1 MSFEDLLKSLQS
13 EYVAALPNKIAI
25 IGSQIKSN
33 DLTALR
39 ESFHKFKGTGRTYG
53 LPEVSELAELV
64 EKLCIQESAHAM
76 AAAANAVAILQDIYN
91 SRKAHQ
97 PYSLQHDPRY
107 LEIRNHLPR

>member
-13 EYVAALPNKIAI
+13 EYIAALPNKIAI
-25 IGSQIKSN
+25 IGAQIKAQ
-33 DLTALR
+33 DIPALR

-53 LPEVSELAELV
+53 LPEVSELAEAV
-64 EKLCIQESAHAM
+64 EKLCIEESAHAVM
-76 AAAANAVAILQDIYN
+76 AAANAVAILQDIHN
-91 SRKAHQ
+91 ARKAHQ